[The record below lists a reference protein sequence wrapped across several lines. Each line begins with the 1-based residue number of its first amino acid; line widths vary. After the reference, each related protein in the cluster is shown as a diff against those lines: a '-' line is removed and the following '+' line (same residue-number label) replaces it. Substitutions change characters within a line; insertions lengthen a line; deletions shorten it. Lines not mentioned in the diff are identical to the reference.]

1 MNQQHRENCHPVMA
15 PPKPPEAPPEP
26 PKDPKPEDK

>member
-1 MNQQHRENCHPVMA
+1 MNQQNRDNHHPVTA